1 MSISFEYNIKLL
13 IFMERFATFLE
24 YILLSPMLKSESAKN
39 LPCFNMADFWQTI
52 VAERYT
58 ILKVFS

>member
-24 YILLSPMLKSESAKN
+24 YIHLSPMLKSESAKN
-39 LPCFNMADFWQTI
+39 LPCGNMADFWQTI
-52 VAERYT
+52 LAERYT